1 MNLNLYIN
9 IFCTPKANKMIL
21 YIKNMVCHRCK
32 KVVKTE
38 FEKLGLYKTRI
49 NVGEVKIVE
58 EISRYQL
65 DQLYEALKNSGFE
78 LMDDQ
83 NGRLIGKIK
92 KILEETVHYSDEQI
106 RKNLPRYL
114 SKKLNQDYEC
124 LARLFAEVQ
133 GITIENYIA
142 EKKIEMVK
150 ELLIYYR
157 LSHTEIAYQLNY
169 NNVAHLT
176 KQFKEVT
183 GFSPSQFQKI
193 RHIRQLAQV

>member
-1 MNLNLYIN
+1 MIN
-9 IFCTPKANKMIL
+9 IFCTTNSKEMIL

-58 EISRYQL
+58 EISPYQL

-83 NGRLIGKIK
+83 KGKFIGRIK
-92 KILEETVHYSDEQI
+92 RILEDTVHYSDEQI
-106 RKNLPRYL
+106 RKILPPYL
-114 SKKLNQDYEC
+114 SKKLNQDYEF
-124 LARLFAEVQ
+124 LARLFSEVQ

-142 EKKIEMVK
+142 EKKIELVK
-150 ELLIYYR
+150 ELLVYYR
-157 LSHTEIAYQLNY
+157 LSLTEIAFQLNY

-193 RHIRQLAQV
+193 RYIRQLAQL